1 MRQGPS
7 NRRSLRYNRGPF
19 IRTPAAASAGRTRP
33 AVSPNLTL
41 YRRLLQYVRPYW
53 WAFALAVVGMI
64 IVAAGDTLMAYMVMP
79 IVQKLQNPDP
89 AMTLRL
95 PLAVVAVF
103 LLRGLGS
110 FTSEYGMAWTGHR
123 VVFDLRRQ
131 MIERLLSLPTP
142 YYDAQ
147 SSGRLISKFTFD
159 AYQLAAAT
167 SSAITTAVR
176 SALTIAGT
184 LGLLFWLN
192 WQLTLVSIVVMPLVA
207 VVIRYFSRRLRR
219 VARDV
224 QQRTGSITHV
234 LEEIVGGQ
242 RVVKIFGGQAY
253 ERARAVAGANQL
265 RQSMSKQSSADAAS
279 SPLLQFVGACAVG
292 FIVYLALKQSETAG
306 FDPARFA
313 AYVIALLTLLD
324 RLRSLSGVN
333 ANIQRGLAAAES
345 IFGLLDEKPEQ
356 DYGKLELER
365 VCGELVFQRVSAR
378 YPRAEKDALSDV
390 DLSIAPGESV
400 ALVGPS
406 GSGKTSLVNLIP
418 RFYQPSTGRIL
429 LDGHDIDELTLLNLR
444 SHIALVS
451 QDVTLFND
459 TVAANIAYG
468 TMANA
473 SRAAIEQAALAAH
486 ALDFIRALP
495 DGFDTLVG
503 ENGLRLSGGQ
513 RQRLAIARAI
523 LKNAPILILDEA
535 TSALDSES
543 ERQVQA
549 AMDALMRGRTTIV
562 IAHRLSTIE
571 SVDRIVVLDAGR
583 VVEQGTHG
591 ELTARDGL
599 YAKLH
604 RIQFATAMP
613 MT

>member
-1 MRQGPS
+1 
-7 NRRSLRYNRGPF
+7 
-19 IRTPAAASAGRTRP
+19 
-33 AVSPNLTL
+33 VSPSLLL
-41 YRRLLQYVRPYW
+41 YRRLLSYVRPYA
-53 WAFALAVVGMI
+53 WAFALAVLGMV
-64 IVAAGDTLMAYMVMP
+64 IVAAGDVLMAYMVMP
-79 IVQKLQNPDP
+79 IIQKLQHPDP
-89 AMTLRL
+89 LTTLQL

-110 FTSEYGMAWTGHR
+110 FMSEYGMAWTGHR

-131 MIERLLSLPTP
+131 MIDRLLALPTP

-176 SALTIAGT
+176 SALTIAGS
-184 LGLLFWLN
+184 LAFLFWLN
-192 WQLTLVSIVVMPLVA
+192 WQLTLIAIVALPLVA
-207 VVIRYFSRRLRR
+207 AVVRYFSRRLRR

-224 QQRTGSITHV
+224 QQRTGAITQV

-242 RVVKIFGGQAY
+242 RVVKVFGGQDY
-253 ERARAVAGANQL
+253 ERQRAVAGANRL
-265 RQSMSKQSSADAAS
+265 RQSMSKQSSASAAS
-279 SPLLQFVGACAVG
+279 SPMLQFLGACAVG
-292 FIVYLALKQSETAG
+292 VIVYLMLKQSEVGG
-306 FDPARFA
+306 FDPGPFT

-324 RLRSLSGVN
+324 RLRALSGVN

-345 IFGLLDEKPEQ
+345 IFALLDEKPEE
-356 DYGKLELER
+356 DRGSVELSR
-365 VCGELVFQRVSAR
+365 VRGELVFENVSAR
-378 YPRAEKDALSDV
+378 YAGAEHDALAGV
-390 DLSIAPGESV
+390 ALKITPGESV

-406 GSGKTSLVNLIP
+406 GGGKTSLVNLIP
-418 RFYQPSTGRIL
+418 RFYEPTAGRIL
-429 LDGHDIDELTLLNLR
+429 LDGHDIDALTLANLR
-444 SHIALVS
+444 SHVALVS
-451 QDVTLFND
+451 QEITLFDD

-468 TMANA
+468 AMAKA
-473 SRAAIEQAALAAH
+473 PRDAVERAALAAH
-486 ALDFIRALP
+486 AIDFIGALP
-495 DGFDTLVG
+495 QGFDTIVG
-503 ENGLRLSGGQ
+503 ENGIRLSGGQ

-543 ERQVQA
+543 ERHVQA

-571 SVDRIVVLDAGR
+571 RVDRIVVLDAGR
-583 VVEQGTHG
+583 VLEQGTHA
-591 ELTARDGL
+591 ELLARNGL

-604 RIQFATAMP
+604 RIQFAAASATA
-613 MT
+613 